1 MAFDRFYAPQYP
13 RSFAVR
19 NLKSNVRH
27 LASKAA
33 GGILARS
40 SHRAELED
48 HLYCIIEE
56 NMRNGMTEHEAFEQ
70 AQKQFGSIELIRTE
84 MNLAYPFKSPAI
96 RWALLAGL
104 VIATLGVLW
113 YAPENP
119 IPSANDLLAAIS
131 LKLRWLG
138 VIV

>member
-1 MAFDRFYAPQYP
+1 MHD
-13 RSFAVR
+13 
-19 NLKSNVRH
+19 LKSNVRR

-56 NMRNGMTEHEAFEQ
+56 NMRNGMTEHEAFEH
-70 AQKQFGSIELIRTE
+70 AQKQFGSINLIRTE
-84 MNLAYPFKSPAI
+84 MRLAFPLKTSVI
-96 RWALLAGL
+96 RWALLTVL
-104 VIATLGVLW
+104 VMATLGALW
-113 YAPENP
+113 CAQENP
-119 IPSANDLLAAIS
+119 IQTANDLLAAIS

>member
-1 MAFDRFYAPQYP
+1 MHD
-13 RSFAVR
+13 
-19 NLKSNVRH
+19 LKSNVRR

-56 NMRNGMTEHEAFEQ
+56 NMRNGMTEHEAFEH
-70 AQKQFGSIELIRTE
+70 AQKQFGSINLIRTE
-84 MNLAYPFKSPAI
+84 ITGLAM
-96 RWALLAGL
+96 
-104 VIATLGVLW
+104 ATLGVLW
-113 YAPENP
+113 YAQENP
-119 IPSANDLLAAIS
+119 IQYANDLLAAIS

>member
-1 MAFDRFYAPQYP
+1 MHD
-13 RSFAVR
+13 
-19 NLKSNVRH
+19 LKSNVRR

-56 NMRNGMTEHEAFEQ
+56 NMRNGMTEHEAFEH

-84 MNLAYPFKSPAI
+84 MRLAYPLKTSVV
-96 RWALLAGL
+96 RWALLTGL
-104 VIATLGVLW
+104 AMATLGVLW
-113 YAPENP
+113 YAQENP